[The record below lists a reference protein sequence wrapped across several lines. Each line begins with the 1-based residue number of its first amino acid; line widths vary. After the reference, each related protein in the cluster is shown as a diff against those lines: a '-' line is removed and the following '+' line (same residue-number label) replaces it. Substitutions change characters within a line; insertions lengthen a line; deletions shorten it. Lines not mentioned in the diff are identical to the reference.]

1 MNTEWVQS
9 GTDMYAITENGIRKG
24 VVLTR
29 LPVDA
34 EHADH
39 KWKVITVVP
48 GWNITYVPDHIQ
60 QAPIETIQ
68 AWALA
73 YWRTQ

>member
-9 GTDMYAITENGIRKG
+9 GTDMYAIAENGIRKG
-24 VVLTR
+24 VVLTK

-34 EHADH
+34 VHADL
-39 KWKVITVVP
+39 KWKVIMVIP
-48 GWNITYVPDHIQ
+48 GWQVEYVPDHIQ
-60 QAPIETIQ
+60 HAPIETIQ